1 LLRAITF
8 CLLVPLL
15 AYAQP
20 PSTNTLEQ
28 TATASVSG
36 TVLRDDTGVP
46 LKKAQV
52 ALWSNERQT
61 TYDAITDAEG
71 RFEIL
76 GVKPGRYRLWASRD
90 GYVIASYGDQRSR
103 RRSPPII
110 LEQGQHLR
118 DVIFRLKPTAVIVG
132 RVVNEEGEPVVDS
145 EVNISVRSP
154 GTIRGL
160 MQEQSVQTNDLGE
173 YRIFRV
179 NPGKYY
185 LSADPPDR
193 YADRNTTTSD
203 DESEEQGRDKNN
215 ETPIYAPVFYPG
227 TTDGEQANRLE
238 IKAGDEIRV
247 DFTLTRVRA
256 YRIRGR
262 VLGSSLKTG
271 EPLVVVLAPR
281 NGRRMDRQAGRV
293 RKDGSY
299 EIYPVLPGSYRLA
312 VSSVADTY
320 NPMLQNLAKQIEV
333 TNSDLEN
340 VDIAFAPAAKIDI
353 KGRLAL
359 DENSPT
365 RLDHFVLRL
374 LPVDSEDDEF
384 WSDHAVQV
392 KPDGTFSFQ
401 QVPPGNYS
409 IQVMGGRNREYYVK
423 SGRYGNRELAHS
435 EFMVTEASSPRLD
448 LVLSSATA
456 RMEGV
461 VVDERDKPVAGA
473 SVVAV
478 PVRKFKNLQ
487 YWYVDSVTDQN
498 GRFVVPRLRP
508 DEYRFVA
515 FEDAEYRDSLD
526 PNALEKIEGV
536 SVRAQAKAGANTTIR
551 LKVIPAPEDNQ
562 N

>member
-1 LLRAITF
+1 
-8 CLLVPLL
+8 
-15 AYAQP
+15 
-20 PSTNTLEQ
+20 
-28 TATASVSG
+28 VS
-36 TVLRDDTGVP
+36 
-46 LKKAQV
+46 
-52 ALWSNERQT
+52 LWSNERQSSYEAT
-61 TYDAITDAEG
+61 TDAEG

-76 GVKPGRYRLWASRD
+76 GVKPGRYRLWASHE
-90 GYVIASYGDQRSR
+90 GYVTASYGDQRSR

-110 LEQGQHLR
+110 LEEGQQLR
-118 DVIFRLKPTAVIVG
+118 NAVIRLKPTAVIVG
-132 RVVNEEGEPVVDS
+132 RVVDEDGEAVVEA
-145 EVNISVRSP
+145 EVTMSVRNP

-160 MQEQSVQTNDLGE
+160 MDEQSVRTNDLGE

-185 LSADPPDR
+185 LSARPPDR
-193 YADRNTTTSD
+193 YADWNNTTSD
-203 DESEEQGRDKNN
+203 DESEEQGKEKNN
-215 ETPIYAPVFYPG
+215 EIPIYAPVFYPG

-271 EPLVVVLAPR
+271 EPLVVVVAAR
-281 NGRRMDRQAGRV
+281 NARRMDQQAGRV

-312 VSSVADTY
+312 VSSAADTY
-320 NPMLQNLAKQIEV
+320 NPLLQNFAKRIEV

-340 VDIAFAPAAKIDI
+340 VDIAFAPGAKIDI
-353 KGRLAL
+353 KGRLTL

-365 RLDHFVLRL
+365 RLDHFILRL
-374 LPVDSEDDEF
+374 LPVDSEDDDF
-384 WSDHAVQV
+384 WPGHAVQV
-392 KPDGTFSFQ
+392 KHDGTFSFQ
-401 QVPPGNYS
+401 QVPPGTYS

-435 EFMVTEASSPRLD
+435 EFTVTEASSPRLD

-461 VVDERDKPVAGA
+461 VVDDKDKPVSGA

-478 PVRKFKNLQ
+478 PIRKFKNLQ

-498 GRFVVPRLRP
+498 GRFVVPRLKP
-508 DEYRFVA
+508 DDYRFVA

-526 PNALEKIEGV
+526 PNALEKIEGA
-536 SVRAQAKAGANTTIR
+536 SVRAQAKAGVNAAIK
-551 LKVIPAPEDNQ
+551 LKLIPAPEDNQ